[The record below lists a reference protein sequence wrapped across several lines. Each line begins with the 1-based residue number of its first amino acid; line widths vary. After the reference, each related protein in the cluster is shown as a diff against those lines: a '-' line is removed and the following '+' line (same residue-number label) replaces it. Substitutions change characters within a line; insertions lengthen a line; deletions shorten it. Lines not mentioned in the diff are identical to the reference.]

1 MKFLTFDTSLNKTY
15 ITLSEDEKI
24 LVSRTIES
32 TDEKYHSAYLI
43 PTIVEILK
51 SQNLTM
57 QDIEAIG
64 TNIGPGSFTGIRVC
78 TTIARVFAQQ
88 LTGNLIGISS
98 LQILSK
104 INTTDKNSLILMD
117 ARKNKVYCAIYSN
130 TGEVIQEP
138 SSVEKEEILGLSK
151 QDYFIITD
159 SNIHNYLKENGI
171 ESINYEA
178 GEYELGEY
186 LSYFTY
192 KALSN
197 KNSDF
202 HWAKVKP
209 LYIQPPSI
217 SKPKQQVN

>member
-15 ITLSEDEKI
+15 ITLAEDEKI
-24 LVSRTIES
+24 LVSKIIES
-32 TDEKYHSAYLI
+32 TDEKYHSALLI

-51 SQNLTM
+51 SNNLTM

-88 LTGNLIGISS
+88 LNGNLVGISS

-104 INTTDKNSLILMD
+104 INNTAKDSLVIMD
-117 ARKNKVYCAIYSN
+117 ARKNKAFCAVYSSEGDI
-130 TGEVIQEP
+130 IQEP
-138 SSVEKEEILGLSK
+138 SSLEKEDILELAK
-151 QDYFIITD
+151 QDYFIIAD
-159 SNIHNYLKENGI
+159 EKIHEYLKSNDI
-171 ESINYEA
+171 NSTNYET
-178 GEYELGEY
+178 GDYQLGEF
-186 LSYFTY
+186 LAYFTY
-192 KALSN
+192 KSISN
-197 KNSDF
+197 SAEDF

-217 SKPKQQVN
+217 SKPKAVG

>member
-24 LVSRTIES
+24 LASKIIES
-32 TDEKYHSAYLI
+32 TNEKYHSALLI

-51 SQNLTM
+51 SNNITM

-88 LTGNLIGISS
+88 LNGNLVGISS

-104 INTTDKNSLILMD
+104 INDTSKSSLVIMD
-117 ARKNKVYCAIYSN
+117 ARKNKAFCAAYSAN
-130 TGEVIQEP
+130 GDILQEP
-138 SSVEKEEILGLSK
+138 SSIEKDDIIELAKG
-151 QDYFIITD
+151 DYFIITD
-159 SNIHNYLKENGI
+159 TSIHEYLKEKGI
-171 ESINYEA
+171 ASINYEA
-178 GEYELGEY
+178 GDYQLGEF
-186 LSYFTY
+186 LAYFTY
-192 KALSN
+192 KTISN
-197 KNSDF
+197 SSDEL

-217 SKPKQQVN
+217 SKPKVVG